1 MGQLVQLNRL
11 VSGSLTLSAAATT
24 VVVTNSSVRPTS
36 EINFSPTNATAA
48 LTQRTNGLFVTAITT
63 GSFSISTQ
71 SGVPI
76 GTETFSYTIF
86 NST

>member
-1 MGQLVQLNRL
+1 MQLNRL
-11 VSGSLTLSAAATT
+11 VSGGLTLSAAATT
-24 VVVTNSSVRPTS
+24 TVVVNSAVKPTS
-36 EINFSPTNATAA
+36 AINFSPTNATAA
-48 LTQRTNGLFVTAITT
+48 LTQRTNGLLLSAITT

-86 NST
+86 NPT